1 MFTEALSPENTTV
14 IMIDYA
20 IGFANLIR
28 SHDITLHQNNALL
41 LARTALDYKSGL
53 VVTNG
58 PSGKPSGPNYPKL
71 QKILG
76 VQKVIERGGMFD
88 AFLFPEFSDAVA
100 ATNRRNLVIGGLMT
114 EGCVLQ
120 TALGG
125 ARAGYEVY
133 VAVDACGSQSKEIHD
148 LAIQRLTTSGI
159 KPVTTFALAS
169 EFQSDQSLPGADRFY
184 KLMEEFNPELTFQL
198 DLYQTAQKDAGV
210 QAAGAK

>member
-1 MFTEALSPENTTV
+1 MSIEALTPENTTI

-28 SHDITLHQNNALL
+28 SHDIMIHQNNALL

-71 QKILG
+71 QKIFG
-76 VQKVIERGGMFD
+76 DQKVIERGGMFD
-88 AFLFPEFSDAVA
+88 AFLFPEFAEAVA

-125 ARAGYEVY
+125 AR
-133 VAVDACGSQSKEIHD
+133 
-148 LAIQRLTTSGI
+148 RL
-159 KPVTTFALAS
+159 
-169 EFQSDQSLPGADRFY
+169 
-184 KLMEEFNPELTFQL
+184 
-198 DLYQTAQKDAGV
+198 
-210 QAAGAK
+210 